1 MHLIKKIMHTYIPRQ
16 VIRTNYRDI
25 SKLTGMKRVNKP
37 TTLQLL
43 SKVWSGQS
51 GVLAGKQAEEK
62 MTSILRSKFP
72 KAHTI
77 EVNDI
82 SGGCGAMFEV
92 NVITSEFNGLSTVK
106 QHRLINDTLKNEIKD
121 MHGIR
126 ISTGLPEAS

>member
-1 MHLIKKIMHTYIPRQ
+1 MYLLKQINTAITRQ
-16 VIRTNYRDI
+16 ANASRHI
-25 SKLTGMKRVNKP
+25 SILTGMNRVNKS

-62 MTSILRSKFP
+62 MTSILRNKFP
-72 KAHTI
+72 KAQTI

-92 NVITSEFNGLSTVK
+92 NVITCEFDGLSTVK

-126 ISTGLPEAS
+126 ISTGLPDSS

>member
-1 MHLIKKIMHTYIPRQ
+1 MHLINQIINTSIPRQ
-16 VIRTNYRDI
+16 VINANYRNI
-25 SKLTGMKRVNKP
+25 S
-37 TTLQLL
+37 LL
-43 SKVWSGQS
+43 SRVWSGQS

-62 MTSILRSKFP
+62 MTSILRNKFP